1 MRTSL
6 VVQWLRLE
14 SSNAGDM
21 GLIPGMGTKI
31 PHAAEPGQK
40 KKRKRRSRMEYSVWL
55 EKNMAPAFMELSD
68 RGKHNQHKQIN
79 K

>member
-21 GLIPGMGTKI
+21 GLNPGMGTKI

-40 KKRKRRSRMEYSVWL
+40 KKKEKKKSYGLEIMHHKTQGLAHGGWEVKVAITVWCY
-55 EKNMAPAFMELSD
+55 P
-68 RGKHNQHKQIN
+68 
-79 K
+79 

>member
-6 VVQWLRLE
+6 VVKWLRLE

-40 KKRKRRSRMEYSVWL
+40 KKKGKEEVVWSIL
-55 EKNMAPAFMELSD
+55 Y
-68 RGKHNQHKQIN
+68 G
-79 K
+79 